1 MKLRKLV
8 GFLLN
13 NMENRL
19 QPCKADLSSAFNKW
33 KFFTGE
39 TKTELKATTRNEQQ
53 HLYVNNVRIPH
64 YLVTH
69 APIFYCLANSLFLCF
84 LRFIAEQTGKHAS
97 QDGDNRGGASTHGN
111 VAG

>member
-1 MKLRKLV
+1 VKLRKLV

-53 HLYVNNVRIPH
+53 HLYVNNLNKLENMQVKME
-64 YLVTH
+64 TTEEE
-69 APIFYCLANSLFLCF
+69 LAHM
-84 LRFIAEQTGKHAS
+84 GM
-97 QDGDNRGGASTHGN
+97 
-111 VAG
+111 